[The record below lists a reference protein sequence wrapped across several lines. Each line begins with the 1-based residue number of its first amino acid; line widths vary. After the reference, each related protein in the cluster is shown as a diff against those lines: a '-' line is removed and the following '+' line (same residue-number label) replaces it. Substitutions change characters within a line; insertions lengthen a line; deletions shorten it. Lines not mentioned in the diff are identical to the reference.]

1 MGLGI
6 PKANQKDSSYEEFNI
21 TVSPIKR
28 VLKALALTW
37 RRIRRKPK
45 GEPDK
50 VEYQQKTEALE
61 TFKSLDKQGDLR
73 YFDESGFCLVPYIYA
88 WQQKGATI
96 EIETT
101 KSRRLNVLGFL
112 NRENELQAYTFEG
125 SVNSDV
131 ASLVSMIFLSR

>member
-1 MGLGI
+1 MAF
-6 PKANQKDSSYEEFNI
+6 PKQIKKIQAKIYEEFNI
-21 TVSPIKR
+21 TVSQKTIKR

-61 TFKSLDKQGDLR
+61 TFKSLDKQGIIDLR
-73 YFDESGFCLVPYIYA
+73 YFDESGFCLVPYIPYA
-88 WQQKGATI
+88 WQEKGATI

-112 NRENELQAYTFEG
+112 GFFIFCQNRLKDNLTFRQIKG
-125 SVNSDV
+125 
-131 ASLVSMIFLSR
+131 